1 MVEGGLPIKASQP
14 TLWATCTSSSLEIS
28 LEATLVVSSLSAPES
43 SSPCGQKHNYSRPW
57 LWLGL
62 HGRPT
67 VCNHARPCWSRTGVQ
82 RGNVVTQV
90 HAGAAR
96 ASDENL
102 WSTLT
107 YELQAEGSKIPF
119 GSRSQRPSVHVR
131 TGHAGAARASEN
143 LWSRTSTLEP
153 HGRPRVCGHARP
165 RRSRTGVRESVVT
178 HVHAGA
184 ARASESLWSRTSTL
198 KPHGCPRVCGHA
210 RPRRSRTGVRES
222 VVTHA
227 HAGAA
232 RASESLWS
240 RASTPVTPGA
250 ARRSGKAS
258 PAPALPAARA
268 SAAYPGQG

>member
-1 MVEGGLPIKASQP
+1 MAKSRHVQRWLRVVCPSKPASQLSGQP
-14 TLWATCTSSSLEIS
+14 AHLPRLKSPLKPLW
-28 LEATLVVSSLSAPES
+28 LSAPCL
-43 SSPCGQKHNYSRPW
+43 PRNPQVPVGKNITTVGPGCGW
-57 LWLGL
+57 G
-62 HGRPT
+62 
-67 VCNHARPCWSRTGVQ
+67 CMGVQ
-82 RGNVVTQV
+82 QSVITHV

-96 ASDENL
+96 ASDEGM
-102 WSTLT
+102 WSRKSTLEPHGHPTRICGPRSHMNFRLKEARSHLGPARNGRQST
-107 YELQAEGSKIPF
+107 Y
-119 GSRSQRPSVHVR
+119 VR
-131 TGHAGAARASEN
+131 A
-143 LWSRTSTLEP
+143 TLEP
-153 HGRPRVCGHARP
+153 HGRPRICGHARP
-165 RRSRTGVRESVVT
+165 RWSRTGVRESVVT